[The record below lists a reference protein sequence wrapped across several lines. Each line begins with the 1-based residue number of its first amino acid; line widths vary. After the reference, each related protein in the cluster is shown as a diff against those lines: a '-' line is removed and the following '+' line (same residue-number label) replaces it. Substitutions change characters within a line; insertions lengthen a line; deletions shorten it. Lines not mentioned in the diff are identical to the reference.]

1 MEEGK
6 INATENTQE
15 SVQDTTVDNVVTFD
29 PTLLLGSNSDTLL
42 LNAPIEK
49 LKPKGYTK
57 KELKLLHKKNY
68 FMGGKDIK
76 YSGPLS
82 YRYLRALA
90 WLSFAVTQI
99 LFLHNHIPAAYE
111 SVFASSVGTYFVDLF
126 ADMSMPLFLVAS
138 FAFIM
143 QNRKSCHSITITY
156 FVYYIGIALGEVF
169 ILRRYVL
176 SIITELGLD
185 QDTVSKILGALLGQ
199 KVQVNIFADL
209 FILTA
214 FNFFLNAKP
223 KKWFVGKKLIILRLM
238 SIIPLAFAVFSFVVR
253 YKVGKGTISLPIDV
267 YAFLTTKS
275 PMVYG
280 IFIFLSL
287 WTKRRERMF
296 KKFGGT
302 DAEYNQFLHTKK
314 NSWAYSLEISKLFF
328 WFAFLDFLMYI
339 FGFVQGAL
347 VGLEDAVVESYLAAI
362 GIGQCIGLGFAI
374 PFILLFSYNK
384 IHKDSTL
391 DIIIPVV
398 GVGLFAFVYI
408 EGLYEVASSYA
419 STIAAAFA

>member
-1 MEEGK
+1 
-6 INATENTQE
+6 
-15 SVQDTTVDNVVTFD
+15 
-29 PTLLLGSNSDTLL
+29 
-42 LNAPIEK
+42 
-49 LKPKGYTK
+49 
-57 KELKLLHKKNY
+57 
-68 FMGGKDIK
+68 
-76 YSGPLS
+76 
-82 YRYLRALA
+82 
-90 WLSFAVTQI
+90 
-99 LFLHNHIPAAYE
+99 
-111 SVFASSVGTYFVDLF
+111 
-126 ADMSMPLFLVAS
+126 
-138 FAFIM
+138 
-143 QNRKSCHSITITY
+143 
-156 FVYYIGIALGEVF
+156 
-169 ILRRYVL
+169 
-176 SIITELGLD
+176 
-185 QDTVSKILGALLGQ
+185 
-199 KVQVNIFADL
+199 
-209 FILTA
+209 
-214 FNFFLNAKP
+214 
-223 KKWFVGKKLIILRLM
+223 
-238 SIIPLAFAVFSFVVR
+238 
-253 YKVGKGTISLPIDV
+253 
-267 YAFLTTKS
+267 
-275 PMVYG
+275 MVYG

>member
-1 MEEGK
+1 MEQDK
-6 INATENTQE
+6 INTTENIQE
-15 SVQDTTVDNVVTFD
+15 SVQDTTVEDVVTFD
-29 PTLLLGSNSDTLL
+29 PTQLLGSNSDTLL
-42 LNAPIEK
+42 LNAPQEK

-68 FMGGKDIK
+68 FMDGKDIK
-76 YSGPLS
+76 YNAPLS

-90 WLSFAVTQI
+90 WISFAVTQI
-99 LFLHNHIPAAYE
+99 LFLNNHISSAY
-111 SVFASSVGTYFVDLF
+111 ASLFSNKFSGMFIDLF
-126 ADMSMPLFLVAS
+126 ADMSMPLFLIAS
-138 FAFIM
+138 FAYIM
-143 QNRKSCHSITITY
+143 HNRKASHSITISY
-156 FVYYIGIALGEVF
+156 FVYYVGIALAEIF
-169 ILRRYVL
+169 ILRRYII
-176 SIITELGLD
+176 SIMTAMGMD
-185 QDTVSKILGALLGQ
+185 ADAMARILGSLLGQ
-199 KVQVNIFADL
+199 KVQINIFADL

-238 SIIPLAFAVFSFVVR
+238 SIIPIAFAVFSFVVR
-253 YKVGKGTISLPIDV
+253 YKAGKGTIELPIDV

-302 DAEYNQFLHTKK
+302 DAEYNAFLRTRK
-314 NSWAYSLEISKLFF
+314 NSWAYSLHISKLFF
-328 WFAFLDFLMYI
+328 WFALLDIIMYI
-339 FGFVQGAL
+339 FALIQGEIA
-347 VGLEDAVVESYLAAI
+347 GLPEEIVYSYLSSI
-362 GIGQCIGLGFAI
+362 GLGQCAGLGFAI

-384 IHKDSTL
+384 TYKDTTL

-398 GVGLFAFVYI
+398 GIGLVAFVYI
-408 EGLYEVASSYA
+408 EGIYEVVKSYA
-419 STIAAAFA
+419 DMLAAFLL